1 MRLNATGVIGVA
13 DFSEPD
19 GWCPVS
25 RTNSAKK
32 AGATSQVPRR
42 KRTLPQGIAQT
53 TPATIS
59 AFAVGDRVAHPQFGD
74 GTITAIE
81 GPKLSITFD
90 TEGNKQI
97 IDSYVKRQ
105 KK

>member
-1 MRLNATGVIGVA
+1 M
-13 DFSEPD
+13 
-19 GWCPVS
+19 S
-25 RTNSAKK
+25 RTKSAKK
-32 AGATSQVPRR
+32 AAAAPQKTRR
-42 KRTLPQGIAQT
+42 KRTLAQGIAQT

-59 AFAVGDRVAHPQFGD
+59 AFALGDRIVHPQFGD

-81 GPKLSITFD
+81 GSRLSITFD
-90 TEGNKQI
+90 ADGSKQI

>member
-1 MRLNATGVIGVA
+1 MGDV
-13 DFSEPD
+13 
-19 GWCPVS
+19 PVS
-25 RTNSAKK
+25 RARSDNK
-32 AGATSQVPRR
+32 AGAASQEPRR
-42 KRTLPQGIAQT
+42 KRTLPQAIAQT
-53 TPATIS
+53 KPATIS
-59 AFAVGDRVAHPQFGD
+59 AFAVGDRLTHSQFGD

>member
-1 MRLNATGVIGVA
+1 
-13 DFSEPD
+13 
-19 GWCPVS
+19 VS
-25 RTNSAKK
+25 LTKSAKK
-32 AGATSQVPRR
+32 ATTTSQQPRR
-42 KRTLPQGIAQT
+42 KSTLRPAIAQA
-53 TPATIS
+53 TPTTIS

-81 GPKLSITFD
+81 SPRLSIAFD
-90 TEGNKQI
+90 TDGNKQI